1 MECSTSSSGRLLSD
15 PCDECG
21 HQLCVHNPESFE
33 CALCGGSD
41 LNATLHRMIDVAEMQ
56 GDMIKS
62 LQNRISMLEAAV
74 SGLQDCVIAVQ
85 EVIGTEDHYNFVEAA
100 HKKTGPQ

>member
-1 MECSTSSSGRLLSD
+1 
-15 PCDECG
+15 
-21 HQLCVHNPESFE
+21 
-33 CALCGGSD
+33 
-41 LNATLHRMIDVAEMQ
+41 
-56 GDMIKS
+56 
-62 LQNRISMLEAAV
+62 MLEAAV